1 MSLTILTRKNRRT
14 VLILAIALL
23 AGAAVSRIP
32 FDGLSEA
39 GKLTFGIFT
48 AAAILW
54 VLEPFPLYVTSFI
67 IVILEVILL
76 GRNGGPLGLTGSG
89 YMIFLHPFF
98 SSVVVLLLGGFVMAQ
113 AVKRYGIDTWL
124 LRKLLHRVGTR
135 PGAVLFGV
143 MVMTAFFSMWI
154 SNTATTALMMAIAIP
169 VVCTFPGNEPFRK
182 AIILG
187 IPFAANIGGI
197 GTPIG
202 SPPNAI
208 AIGFLEQSGH
218 EISFLRWMILGVPIV
233 IVLILVCWLILYTLF
248 RPKIEH
254 VELELPEEAESLDSR
269 SKFILIVFLLVVVL
283 WLTSSLHGIPPAI
296 TALIP
301 FVIFFGLRML
311 DDDDIRELG
320 WGILFIVGG
329 GMSLGIAMRESGLSE
344 WMVSQVDF
352 TAIGTLG
359 ILFLF
364 AAAAAILTT
373 FISNSATANLLL
385 PIVVGIAAVSPV
397 SNALVVAI
405 VSSAAMILPVSTPP
419 NAIAY
424 GSGHVEVRDMARAG
438 SIITAFS
445 LVFVTLVIYFL
456 F

>member
-1 MSLTILTRKNRRT
+1 MSLTIFTSRNRRAI
-14 VLILAIALL
+14 LILAIALV

-39 GKLTFGIFT
+39 GRLTFGIFT
-48 AAAILW
+48 MAAILW
-54 VLEPFPLYVTSFI
+54 VLEPFSLYVTSFI

-76 GRNGGPLGLTGSG
+76 GRSGGPLGMTGSG
-89 YMIFLHPFF
+89 YMIFLNPFF

-124 LRKLLHRVGTR
+124 SRKLLHRVGTR
-135 PGAVLFGV
+135 PAAVLLGM
-143 MVMTAFFSMWI
+143 MVMCAFLSMWI
-154 SNTATTALMMAIAIP
+154 SNTATTALMMAVAIP
-169 VVCTFPGNEPFRK
+169 VVNTFPGNEPFRK
-182 AIILG
+182 AMILG
-187 IPFAANIGGI
+187 IPFASNIGGI

-208 AIGFLEQSGH
+208 AMGFLEQSGH
-218 EISFLRWMILGVPIV
+218 EMTFLGWMTIGVPIV
-233 IVLILVCWLILYTLF
+233 IVLILVCWLILYSLF
-248 RPKIEH
+248 RPKIEQ
-254 VELELPEEAESLDSR
+254 VELDVSEEAESLDGR
-269 SKFILIVFLLVVVL
+269 SKFIIAVFMLVVIL
-283 WLTSSLHGIPPAI
+283 WLTSSLHGIPSSI
-296 TALIP
+296 VALIP
-301 FVIFFGLRML
+301 FVIFFGLRLL
-311 DDDDIRELG
+311 DDDDLRELG

-329 GMSLGIAMRESGLSE
+329 GMSLGVAMKESGLSE
-344 WMVSQVDF
+344 WMVSQIDF
-352 TAIGTLG
+352 ASMGTLG

-364 AAAAAILTT
+364 AGVAALMTT

-397 SNALVVAI
+397 SSALVVAI

-424 GSGHVEVRDMARAG
+424 GSGRIDVRDMAKAG
-438 SIITAFS
+438 TIVTAIS